1 VIPAGRPRPTVFA
14 PAGHPLRWKE
24 PVRAPDLWDTNPDN
38 VLSPPDAQPDPAT
51 RDHETYTQ
59 EIRLKDD
66 RGRLRLP
73 AYVLI
78 ALGIAV
84 VALTVAI
91 LAVLVG
97 FT

>member
-1 VIPAGRPRPTVFA
+1 M
-14 PAGHPLRWKE
+14 
-24 PVRAPDLWDTNPDN
+24 PDLWDANPDN
-38 VLSPPDAQPDPAT
+38 VFSPPPDAQPDPT
-51 RDHETYTQ
+51 TSDHDTYTQ

-84 VALTVAI
+84 VALTISI

-97 FT
+97 FA

>member
-1 VIPAGRPRPTVFA
+1 LFV
-14 PAGHPLRWKE
+14 E
-24 PVRAPDLWDTNPDN
+24 
-38 VLSPPDAQPDPAT
+38 
-51 RDHETYTQ
+51 

-84 VALTVAI
+84 VAITIAI

-97 FT
+97 LN